1 MAELFI
7 VAAERS
13 GDELG
18 AALIR
23 DIKSR
28 RNDVVISGVGGE
40 AMALA
45 GTPSLMDISGLN
57 ILGFVEALKS
67 YPLVK
72 HKVRE
77 CTDIILQKSPDAV
90 ILIDSWGFM
99 VRVAQQLKASGFQGK
114 VIKYVAPQ
122 VWAMRSGRSKILAK
136 SVDLLLS
143 IQPMDAPYFERHGLE
158 TIYVGNPV
166 FDMDFS
172 NPQGSDIQTRFEI
185 GTRPFLSV
193 WFGSRPSEIATL
205 AEDFQKTILN
215 LKKNIPGLVVGIPV
229 VESIRPQLAPYLLDL
244 QGLQD
249 VHILDEADKFSVM
262 SESTAALACSGTVTS
277 QLAGFGVPT
286 VVAYRVNGLTYFLAK
301 KLFKPDYISIVNIA
315 AERELMPEFIQNEVK
330 PTFLTQAVSDYF
342 NSAKVRDFASQALL
356 AQTRLMGAG
365 SGQKASEKAAQAI
378 LAAL

>member
-1 MAELFI
+1 MTELFI

-23 DIKSR
+23 DLKAR
-28 RNDVVISGVGGE
+28 EGAISIEGIGGE
-40 AMALA
+40 SMALA
-45 GTPSLMDISGLN
+45 GTPSLMDMTGLN
-57 ILGFVEALKS
+57 ILGFVEALKNYS
-67 YPLVK
+67 LVLR
-72 HKVRE
+72 KVKE
-77 CTDIILQKSPDAV
+77 CVDIILRKSPDAV

-99 VRVAQQLKASGFQGK
+99 VRVAQRLKAAGFQGK
-114 VIKYVAPQ
+114 IIKYVAPQ
-122 VWAMRSGRSKILAK
+122 VWAMRSGRSKTLAQ

-172 NPQGSDIQTRFEI
+172 KHQEEAIEAQFGLGD
-185 GTRPFLSV
+185 RPLLSV

-205 AEDFQKTILN
+205 AKDFKQTVLS
-215 LKKNIPGLVVGIPV
+215 LKQIFPDLVVCFPI
-229 VESIRPQLAPYLLDL
+229 VESIRGQLDPYLAELERLDNI
-244 QGLQD
+244 
-249 VHILDEADKFSVM
+249 HIVDETMKLAVM
-262 SESTAALACSGTVTS
+262 SASTAALACSGTVTS

-286 VVAYRVNGLTYFLAK
+286 VVAYRVNAITYFLAK
-301 KLFKPDYISIVNIA
+301 QVFKLNHISIVNIA
-315 AERELMPEFIQNEVK
+315 SDRELMPEFIQGDATPPNLAK
-330 PTFLTQAVSDYF
+330 AVSHYLD
-342 NSAKVRDFASQALL
+342 SAKARDFASQALL